1 MMMNRLRPQPL
12 TVEAFTPFGDVIE
25 TGSASSFAVNDDL
38 AQRYD
43 DLAFID
49 TADQDGRPN
58 ISIFVSE
65 PRPLP
70 VVIDMIECHPLGS
83 QMFVPLGDHPYLVA
97 VSNGA
102 PPFEASDLSV
112 FLISDG
118 RGVNY
123 RKGLWH
129 LPLCPLYRPG
139 RFLVVDRGGPGDN
152 CDEFHFP
159 SDARITVEL
168 DQPH

>member
-1 MMMNRLRPQPL
+1 MISLTPQTL
-12 TVEAFTPFGDVIE
+12 TADAFAPFGDVIE
-25 TGSASSFAVNDDL
+25 TGTNKPLAVNADL
-38 AQRYD
+38 AQRYN

-49 TADQDGRPN
+49 AGDEDGRPN
-58 ISIFVSE
+58 VSIFVSK

-70 VVIDMIECHPLGS
+70 VVIDMVERHRLGS
-83 QMFVPLGDHPYLVA
+83 QLFVPLGDHPYLVA
-97 VSNGA
+97 VTDGT
-102 PPFEASDLSV
+102 PPFEAADLSV
-112 FLISDG
+112 FLVNDG

-129 LPLCPLYRPG
+129 LPLCPLYEPG

-168 DQPH
+168 DPSR

>member
-1 MMMNRLRPQPL
+1 MVSLRPQSL
-12 TVEAFTPFGDVIE
+12 TAEAFAPFGDVIE
-25 TGSASSFAVNDDL
+25 TASKTALAINDDM

-43 DLAFID
+43 DLALVD
-49 TADQDGRPN
+49 ATDEGGRPN
-58 ISIFVSE
+58 VSIFVSK

-70 VVIDMIECHPLGS
+70 VVIDMVERHPLGS
-83 QMFVPLGDHPYLVA
+83 QLFVPLGAYPYLVA
-97 VSNGA
+97 VTDGT
-102 PPFEASDLSV
+102 PPFEAADLSV
-112 FLISDG
+112 FLVADG

-129 LPLCPLYRPG
+129 LPLCTLFELG

-159 SDARITVEL
+159 TDARITVEL
-168 DQPH
+168 DQSR